1 LNFDIIQPK
10 NLLNP
15 ADSTAD
21 VSNGFVWDCPAIHCY
36 LLCIISITT
45 VHNCS

>member
-1 LNFDIIQPK
+1 LNSAFIQPK
-10 NLLNP
+10 DLLNA

-21 VSNGFVWDCPAIHCY
+21 VSNGFAWQCAALHWY